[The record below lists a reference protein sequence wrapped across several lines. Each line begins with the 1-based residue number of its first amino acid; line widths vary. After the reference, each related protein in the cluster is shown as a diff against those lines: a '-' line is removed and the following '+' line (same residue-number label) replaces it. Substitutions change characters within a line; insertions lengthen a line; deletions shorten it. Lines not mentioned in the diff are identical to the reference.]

1 MHIQIVG
8 KGLDLSDA
16 LRERIETRITDGV
29 AKYFNR
35 PGEATI
41 AVTRNNRQFNLRCS
55 LHLPSGA
62 MFQTNGEGGDAYMAC
77 DEAMEKMEK
86 RLRRYKRKLKDHGP
100 GRKAAPEP
108 EEFPVRVF
116 ESRIDGAAFSDEDED
131 EDEAAEA
138 EPVIIAESTG
148 ELRVMP
154 VGMAVLEMNLSDT
167 PFMLFRNAGHGEVNI
182 VYRRPDGHIGWLDP
196 NRGAKSAS

>member
-41 AVTRNNRQFNLRCS
+41 ALTKNNRAFNLRCS

-62 MFQTNGEGGDAYMAC
+62 MFQSNGEAGDAYMAC

-100 GRKAAPEP
+100 GMKSAPEP

-116 ESRIDGAAFSDEDED
+116 ESRIDGDDLNEEAEDD
-131 EDEAAEA
+131 GGAGG

-196 NRGAKSAS
+196 NRGAKTAS